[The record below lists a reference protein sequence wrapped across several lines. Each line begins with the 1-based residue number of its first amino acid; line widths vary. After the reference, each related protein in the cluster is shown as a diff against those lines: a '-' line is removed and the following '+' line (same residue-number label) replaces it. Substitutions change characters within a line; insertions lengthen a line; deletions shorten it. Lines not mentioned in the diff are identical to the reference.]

1 MDNDGYT
8 FVVDM
13 LLGNA
18 VHAVLGEGINAIV
31 VWTRKDGRL
40 NKGEPFSRN
49 TFTSTDPND
58 CERPSH

>member
-40 NKGEPFSRN
+40 NKGEPLFMTRTHFN
-49 TFTSTDPND
+49 
-58 CERPSH
+58 RP